1 MVETSKAE
9 VVVDQA
15 AQEVEAVVE
24 ARLVAVRLDP
34 QAECTFTVQT
44 GTVATTT
51 TMMRSVKR

>member
-15 AQEVEAVVE
+15 VAQEAVAE
-24 ARLVAVRLDP
+24 ARLVAVRQDP